1 MYKNIKKNL
10 DLIFSLLLL
19 LLISPA
25 LLIIA
30 ILVRINLGSPILFKQ
45 HRPGLNERIFIIY
58 KFRTMTNATDQNGKP
73 LPDKDRATKFG
84 LFLRKK
90 SLDELPELFNIFKG
104 DMSFIGP
111 RPLVVEYLPLYSEK
125 ERARHSIRPGITGL
139 AQVNGRNHLGWDE
152 RFALDCEYVNKVSL
166 MLDLK
171 ILFKTIPVVLKK
183 EGFAEDETTI
193 RKDLDEERKVK

>member
-25 LLIIA
+25 LLIIT

-45 HRPGLNERIFIIY
+45 YRPGLNEKIFIIY
-58 KFRTMTNATDQNGKP
+58 KFRTMTNATDQNGKL
-73 LPDKDRATKFG
+73 LPDKDRITKFG

-90 SLDELPELFNIFKG
+90 SLDELPELFNILKG

-111 RPLVVEYLPLYSEK
+111 RPLVTEYLPFYSEK
-125 ERARHSIRPGITGL
+125 ERARHNVRPGITGL
-139 AQVNGRNHLGWDE
+139 AQINGRNYLGWDE
-152 RFALDCEYVNKVSL
+152 RFALDCEYVNKISL

-171 ILFKTIPVVLKK
+171 IFFKTIPVVLKK
-183 EGFAEDETTI
+183 DGFAEEATTI
-193 RKDLDEERKVK
+193 MKNLDEERSVK